1 MHGMYTQE
9 HKRAGT
15 QNRTHLRTSARAHN
29 ALTLACVPRL
39 HYAETSET
47 GGDDLENLKR
57 GVSHS
62 WKTLYCVARGIPHMV
77 LVYDTPYMLYAEN
90 GIENYVKE
98 VEGIIGSVRSASR
111 REITR
116 ERRASRTNMIE
127 RTQHNSD
134 IAVGGKDAPI
144 DVV

>member
-1 MHGMYTQE
+1 MWHVAYRIWYWCM
-9 HKRAGT
+9 
-15 QNRTHLRTSARAHN
+15 THR
-29 ALTLACVPRL
+29 
-39 HYAETSET
+39 
-47 GGDDLENLKR
+47 
-57 GVSHS
+57 
-62 WKTLYCVARGIPHMV
+62 
-77 LVYDTPYMLYAEN
+77 MLYAEN